1 MGLKSIKD
9 LRGLTANDMTRYA
22 GLYYRACILV
32 KYGQVPRS
40 SRAAESCFDT
50 TAKYHQVDDVRCMS
64 QVDSDS
70 RRSGI
75 ESGAAQESKEL
86 SSAREYVMQRVA
98 SLEQS

>member
-40 SRAAESCFDT
+40 SRAAEPCFDT
-50 TAKYHQVDDVRCMS
+50 TAKYHQVDDVPTNSMHVSGRQRFKKVWYRIGSGLREQGIIECTR
-64 QVDSDS
+64 VRYAES
-70 RRSGI
+70 RFS
-75 ESGAAQESKEL
+75 
-86 SSAREYVMQRVA
+86 
-98 SLEQS
+98 